1 MFGKF
6 FKLVLLCVMT
16 AVPPCQV
23 QKASHP
29 LFEYC
34 AGPSGFYRVAV
45 STCPGFRSRQVRLS
59 WTSGTPWPWL
69 DQKPPFSH
77 NFKMACCSVAL
88 RFFKFAHIV
97 SVGDVVADGVT
108 SRIVGTTLGY

>member
-29 LFEYC
+29 LFEYW
-34 AGPSGFYRVAV
+34 AGTAGFSRVSV
-45 STCPGFRSRQVRLS
+45 STCPSLWSGQLWLLWSA
-59 WTSGTPWPWL
+59 GTPWPWL
-69 DQKPPFSH
+69 EQKPPFAYPFTMTCFSI
-77 NFKMACCSVAL
+77 AL
-88 RFFKFAHIV
+88 RFFNLRI
-97 SVGDVVADGVT
+97 SSLSGV
-108 SRIVGTTLGY
+108 